1 MDKYKERLKEKTAR
15 IQDLEELLALT
26 EERYQSLSEQLR
38 LSQEKERVT
47 AKSLEEVQKMFDET
61 DDDLDETSARL
72 ATLQVELIRERSMHK
87 TTLERTSAEATRLKA
102 CADVLRVEYL
112 TLSDTLKQTQDDLSR
127 TRKDAV
133 DLQKDLNS
141 AQAVLDLERL
151 TATHLREQKTEM
163 ESEHAAA
170 LQEAENRRARTSVEL
185 ATSQDELDT
194 VKEKLVAEEEAK
206 KIALTTSEEL
216 QMELNQAQEE
226 MQRLREQLEEKN
238 RDLEEV
244 QRELD
249 ETKEKAAMDQVEWE
263 VSILQANDKID
274 ELVSQVLE
282 YDIALANAR
291 AEQAVTLATLKIVE
305 DKAATD
311 HLEYEASLR
320 LADEKI
326 RELDGLVLENDLIL
340 ADAYAAHDSTKDAL
354 VVAQAQ
360 STLDRAEYE
369 VSIHVAENKIQDLT
383 AELDALI
390 SERTTEQEEI
400 TTSLKSVNHLL
411 SGGDPGGVS
420 TPTKVVDQL
429 VKSLTAQDTE
439 FVGFL
444 ALVDEQIK
452 KNDEALAGVQVQLV
466 EEREKVVVVRNEL
479 EDSLKVAKG
488 QIEELN
494 ARITQRDMAL
504 TEAQTENTLI
514 RDALKVVEDKL
525 AAEQVV
531 SAHREEAVT
540 FADAKISE
548 LSRELISHDECIAM
562 LTDAEAAAIQEADE
576 LRVQNEVLAGRVST
590 LEAELVLSVTTAS
603 PIVEE
608 RGAMEDVIAKL
619 EVAVS
624 EKVKVEVALQEKEDT
639 NFVLIQQLERE
650 CEAHQS
656 TRDDVSSLQTRL
668 ASVSNEFAVAV
679 KNVKSLE
686 GRLEVVEAER
696 GVLEEK
702 VQAIVGELNKE
713 NEQLEKSKKSMEV
726 LLMAKV
732 SRCDELEKE
741 NRSLKED
748 AAHLILTPRGDPRSS
763 SSNTRTGAPFSD
775 LSNVASAMTTTPA
788 KAEQKRTRGNSWFQ
802 SGVFSSR
809 VSFLSSLSLSE

>member
-1 MDKYKERLKEKTAR
+1 M
-15 IQDLEELLALT
+15 
-26 EERYQSLSEQLR
+26 
-38 LSQEKERVT
+38 
-47 AKSLEEVQKMFDET
+47 
-61 DDDLDETSARL
+61 
-72 ATLQVELIRERSMHK
+72 
-87 TTLERTSAEATRLKA
+87 
-102 CADVLRVEYL
+102 
-112 TLSDTLKQTQDDLSR
+112 
-127 TRKDAV
+127 
-133 DLQKDLNS
+133 
-141 AQAVLDLERL
+141 
-151 TATHLREQKTEM
+151 
-163 ESEHAAA
+163 
-170 LQEAENRRARTSVEL
+170 
-185 ATSQDELDT
+185 
-194 VKEKLVAEEEAK
+194 
-206 KIALTTSEEL
+206 
-216 QMELNQAQEE
+216 
-226 MQRLREQLEEKN
+226 
-238 RDLEEV
+238 
-244 QRELD
+244 
-249 ETKEKAAMDQVEWE
+249 
-263 VSILQANDKID
+263 
-274 ELVSQVLE
+274 
-282 YDIALANAR
+282 
-291 AEQAVTLATLKIVE
+291 
-305 DKAATD
+305 
-311 HLEYEASLR
+311 
-320 LADEKI
+320 
-326 RELDGLVLENDLIL
+326 ENDLVL

-354 VVAQAQ
+354 VVAKEQ

-369 VSIHVAENKIQDLT
+369 VFIHLAEEKIQDLT
-383 AELDALI
+383 AELDALVF
-390 SERTTEQEEI
+390 ERSAEQEEFTTFLQLVDDFI
-400 TTSLKSVNHLL
+400 ESGDPDGVGQHATSLA
-411 SGGDPGGVS
+411 
-420 TPTKVVDQL
+420 
-429 VKSLTAQDTE
+429 AQSAE
-439 FVGFL
+439 FVGSL
-444 ALVDEQIK
+444 ALVYEQKKEDDE
-452 KNDEALAGVQVQLV
+452 LLGGLQVQLV
-466 EEREKVVVVRNEL
+466 NERERTIAAQTENKS
-479 EDSLKVAKG
+479 SLKVAKG
-488 QIEELN
+488 QFEELK
-494 ARITQRDMAL
+494 ARIIQRDTAL
-504 TEAQTENTLI
+504 HNAQAKNAHI

-576 LRVQNEVLAGRVST
+576 LRIQNEVLAERVST

-619 EVAVS
+619 EVTLS

-668 ASVSNEFAVAV
+668 ASVSNEFAAAV

-775 LSNVASAMTTTPA
+775 LSNVTSAMTATPA